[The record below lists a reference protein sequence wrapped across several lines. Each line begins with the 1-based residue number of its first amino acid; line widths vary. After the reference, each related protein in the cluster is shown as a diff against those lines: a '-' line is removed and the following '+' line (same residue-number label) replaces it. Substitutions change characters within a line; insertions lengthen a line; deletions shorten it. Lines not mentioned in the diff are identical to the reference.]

1 MTGKL
6 AYRHLTLV
14 EIGGDQGFSRG
25 GCEGATVC
33 GVTHVLLR
41 VRSCFGG
48 HIRSASGMV
57 VERTV
62 PASASSS
69 LNLSRFHRV
78 VLGWDYLR
86 LLRESNKRRS
96 GEGLKRVKS
105 TFDCVEEYISVF
117 EPLLFEEVK
126 AQIIQG
132 KDEEE
137 AIDWQRGAVA
147 SCQKSDEFHKVSLLV
162 QDEFN
167 EDVSDNDLLLLT
179 MEKFQEGEAP
189 SAYAFALVDHRG
201 GRGTISL
208 VTYLSGDVKQL
219 DVMEVESSPRSLQML
234 SFLNKE
240 NCCLWILKVVAVNF
254 NKHKLSKWEL
264 DLLFIYFLK
273 RVKFYRGDC
282 SYQICNLSTIMREY
296 VAMHSV
302 AYLPFKN
309 LVLSVNEKSH
319 SGFLEDRAWDVPKP
333 LMKYLE
339 DNLNSSQLDALH
351 AGLSRK
357 PFVLIQ
363 GPPGTGKTQTILGL
377 LSAILHSSPKSMCF
391 SGGSFN
397 INSRITMSKEER
409 LRHWRKA
416 SPWLTGLSPRD
427 LIMPID
433 GDDGFYP
440 VGNELEFM
448 MKVEQKLS
456 SMDHSTTSGG
466 KFGASIDRDKIRASI
481 LDESAIVFS
490 TLSFSGSALFNRMNR
505 MFDVVIIDEAA
516 QAVEPATLVPL
527 AHGCKQVFLIGD
539 PVQLPATVVSPLAE
553 KFGYGTSLFKRFQ
566 EAGFPVQMLKTQYRM
581 HPEISIFPSKEF
593 YSGSLED
600 GESLR
605 KQTERSWHVYR
616 CFGPFSF
623 FDIDG
628 VESQPSGTGSWVNED
643 EIKFILLMY
652 HKLVSQFSS
661 LRSSSQLAII
671 SPYRYQ
677 VKLLR
682 ERFQATFGE
691 RSDEVVDINTVDG
704 FQGREKDM
712 AIFSCVRSNSGKG
725 IGFLSDFRRMN
736 VGITRARS
744 SVLVVGSASTLMQDD
759 HWSNLVNNAKERGCY
774 FKVSK
779 PYESF
784 FHESNLGTFRVQ
796 SKMEKRTQEWE
807 AQHIEHAQE
816 LPQQMDVGDQEGLDE
831 DRMDA
836 DYEGYNEDY

>member
-1 MTGKL
+1 
-6 AYRHLTLV
+6 
-14 EIGGDQGFSRG
+14 
-25 GCEGATVC
+25 
-33 GVTHVLLR
+33 
-41 VRSCFGG
+41 
-48 HIRSASGMV
+48 MV
-57 VERTV
+57 
-62 PASASSS
+62 
-69 LNLSRFHRV
+69 
-78 VLGWDYLR
+78 
-86 LLRESNKRRS
+86 K
-96 GEGLKRVKS
+96 
-105 TFDCVEEYISVF
+105 
-117 EPLLFEEVK
+117 
-126 AQIIQG
+126 
-132 KDEEE
+132 
-137 AIDWQRGAVA
+137 
-147 SCQKSDEFHKVSLLV
+147 
-162 QDEFN
+162 
-167 EDVSDNDLLLLT
+167 
-179 MEKFQEGEAP
+179 
-189 SAYAFALVDHRG
+189 
-201 GRGTISL
+201 
-208 VTYLSGDVKQL
+208 
-219 DVMEVESSPRSLQML
+219 
-234 SFLNKE
+234 
-240 NCCLWILKVVAVNF
+240 
-254 NKHKLSKWEL
+254 
-264 DLLFIYFLK
+264 
-273 RVKFYRGDC
+273 
-282 SYQICNLSTIMREY
+282 
-296 VAMHSV
+296 
-302 AYLPFKN
+302 
-309 LVLSVNEKSH
+309 
-319 SGFLEDRAWDVPKP
+319 
-333 LMKYLE
+333 
-339 DNLNSSQLDALH
+339 
-351 AGLSRK
+351 
-357 PFVLIQ
+357 

-440 VGNELEFM
+440 VGNELKPEIVKSSRKYRIHVLVCAPSNSALDEIVLRVLQTGIHDEGNNVYNPKIVRIGLKAHHSVQAVSM
-448 MKVEQKLS
+448 DYLVEQKLS

-600 GESLR
+600 GESLN

-807 AQHIEHAQE
+807 AQHMEHAQE